1 MPIWILSVLLGV
13 SFTVLVLYAIF
24 TIAQRQA
31 KNEAFVPSRGPVPFV
46 SILKPLRAADD
57 DLERNLESYYHL
69 DYPRYEILFALD
81 QEDDP
86 CARMVRRLKAQ
97 YPGIPTS
104 ILVTGNSHTE
114 NPKIHKLTRLAPL
127 SRGEL
132 FWVTDSN
139 IRVKPGTLD
148 QLVATHL
155 AKDAKIVFS
164 PIRGTSS
171 RTLGSLMDSMG
182 LNFFTSGSVMSAW
195 ALFRL
200 PIIVGK
206 SMLIERAALASFGG
220 FAYFKNY
227 LAEDFLLGEAF
238 LKSGYAVDTDYTW
251 VTNVNQTMSVRG
263 FVDRMSR
270 WAKLR
275 FHLKRSAYF
284 LEILLNPIA
293 VAAAGA
299 LGVGRRGGLLVAGA
313 AALKIALEYANFLA
327 VNLEDRRKPWAHM
340 LFPAAVILKDL
351 LLLGI
356 YFTPFF
362 SRSVRWRKEK
372 IGIGKMTLIALPQNM
387 DNLVHE
393 GA

>member
-1 MPIWILSVLLGV
+1 MPIGILTALLGF
-13 SFTVLVLYAIF
+13 SFTVLFVYAIL
-24 TIAQRQA
+24 TIAHRPA
-31 KNEAFVPSRGPVPFV
+31 KDEGPVPALPFPPFV

-57 DLERNLESYYHL
+57 DLEGNLESYYHL
-69 DYPRYEILFALD
+69 DYPRYEILFAVD
-81 QEDDP
+81 REDDP
-86 CARMVRRLKAQ
+86 CARIVRRLKARH
-97 YPGIPTS
+97 PGVPTS
-104 ILVTGNSHTE
+104 VLVTGNSHTE
-114 NPKIHKLTRLAPL
+114 NPKIHKLARLAPL

-139 IRVKPGTLD
+139 VRVDRGTLD
-148 QLVATHL
+148 RLVATYL
-155 AKDAKIVFS
+155 ARDAKIVFS

-171 RTLGSLMDSMG
+171 RTLGSLMDNTG

-195 ALFRL
+195 TLFRL

-238 LKSGYAVDTDYTW
+238 LKGGYAVDTDHTW
-251 VTNVNQTMSVRG
+251 VTNVSQTTSMRS
-263 FVDRMSR
+263 FLDRMSR

-275 FHLKRSAYF
+275 FHLKRSAYVF
-284 LEILLNPIA
+284 EILLNPVV
-293 VAAAGA
+293 VASAGA
-299 LGVGRRGGLLVAGA
+299 LAAGRRGWAVVAGA
-313 AALKIALEYANFLA
+313 AALKIGLEYANFLA
-327 VNLEDRRKPWAHM
+327 VNLEDRRKLWAHL
-340 LFPAAVILKDL
+340 LFPAAVIIKDV
-351 LLLGI
+351 LLLGV